1 MIKQNPSI
9 GRMIAMAGFTLSV
22 FAILIFL
29 WLAFGGSVPL
39 KPESYRFTV
48 HMPHTS
54 VTGMSRSWRRSWIEP
69 ITAALRSRSVKGMS
83 RWKASI
89 PTRDQ

>member
-29 WLAFGGSVPL
+29 WLAFGGTVPL
-39 KPESYRFTV
+39 
-48 HMPHTS
+48 
-54 VTGMSRSWRRSWIEP
+54 
-69 ITAALRSRSVKGMS
+69 
-83 RWKASI
+83 
-89 PTRDQ
+89 